1 MKYIRFVC
9 IRSKAT
15 SNKYFVLQIGF
26 NRSSWPSKER
36 KRSRM
41 RLKKE
46 APALGDW
53 GKGEKFVRNLFRV
66 QLICVFLL
74 SLNL

>member
-1 MKYIRFVC
+1 MVSICLYAQQR
-9 IRSKAT
+9 T
-15 SNKYFVLQIGF
+15 SNKYYILQIDF

-46 APALGDW
+46 AQALGDW
-53 GKGEKFVRNLFRV
+53 GK
-66 QLICVFLL
+66 IC
-74 SLNL
+74 